1 MASDGRE
8 DGDGRRRRRMCF
20 RLWTYVKMPWIA
32 SNPCMRVIKC
42 RRSRSFSALL
52 ILAAAVAVAAAAMSD
67 PCRISKTRVFFLS
80 PYIHRLRLRIRFLFG
95 VSLLL
100 KFVYLDRVLY

>member
-1 MASDGRE
+1 VASDGRE

-52 ILAAAVAVAAAAMSD
+52 ILAAAVAAAAMSD
-67 PCRISKTRVFFLS
+67 PCRISKTRVFFFSLHI
-80 PYIHRLRLRIRFLFG
+80 YTVFVFG
-95 VSLLL
+95 SDS
-100 KFVYLDRVLY
+100 YLEFHSC